1 MMYLKSRTNHR
12 LAPNT
17 LDRKPFLNRYSFFCA
32 VVALLAF
39 TFPAFSASAETTTT
53 TIKKIEE
60 SAMDEMLGAKDNRL
74 VVAFMA
80 AWCGP
85 CIQEL
90 PELNR
95 LYEKYMNQ
103 GFSLVGISI
112 DVEGPQAMQPI
123 INRMGIG
130 FPIYWYGE
138 TAILKYNLKA
148 IPLLLFVRQG
158 IIIERLRGKPPPP
171 VLEQKIREFL
181 E

>member
-1 MMYLKSRTNHR
+1 MIKSITRS
-12 LAPNT
+12 A
-17 LDRKPFLNRYSFFCA
+17 FFYA
-32 VVALLAF
+32 VVALL
-39 TFPAFSASAETTTT
+39 TVIFPANYASAETTTN

-74 VVAFMA
+74 VVVFMA

-95 LYEKYMNQ
+95 LYKRYMKQ
-103 GFSLVGISI
+103 GFNLVGISI

-138 TAILKYNLKA
+138 TAILKYDLKA

-158 IIIERLRGKPPPP
+158 IIVERLRGKPPTP
-171 VLEQKIREFL
+171 VLNQKIREFL